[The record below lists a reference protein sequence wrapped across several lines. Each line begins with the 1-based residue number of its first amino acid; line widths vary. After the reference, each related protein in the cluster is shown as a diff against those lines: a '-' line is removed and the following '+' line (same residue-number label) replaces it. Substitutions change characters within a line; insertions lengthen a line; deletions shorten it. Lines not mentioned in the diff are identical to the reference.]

1 MTLLFNFIV
10 ETINPEFLQS
20 VHMGQISQHDADDLQ
35 AGMESKRKWSLLL
48 LGACVIIF
56 ASTVA
61 FAFWEKYLH
70 FDDGTNM
77 ILIIGGLCL
86 SFLVAVFQINKFYI
100 AQTYL
105 SALKRSRPGSVSVT
119 NEHPLYN
126 MDKIDQQL
134 LDKIS
139 ARKFTDAEARGLL
152 NIANAAR
159 AGNKQMLML
168 GVALILAAVI
178 FAIAVFHPMGF
189 GIDDG
194 FMSFFSVFM
203 LAGTSF
209 GFIVRFSRLSKNAQ
223 YISALQAKYPFLNAA
238 R

>member
-1 MTLLFNFIV
+1 MIPFFFIV
-10 ETINPEFLQS
+10 ETIKPEFLQS
-20 VHMGQISQHDADDLQ
+20 VHMGQISQRDANDLQ

-56 ASTVA
+56 ASTLA
-61 FAFWEKYLH
+61 FAFWEKYLY

-77 ILIIGGLCL
+77 ILIIGGFCL
-86 SFLVAVFQINKFYI
+86 SFLMAVFQINKFYI

-105 SALKRSRPGSVSVT
+105 SALKHSRPGSVT
-119 NEHPLYN
+119 NKHPLYN
-126 MDKIDQQL
+126 MDKLDQQL

-159 AGNKQMLML
+159 VGNKQVLML
-168 GVALILAAVI
+168 AAALILAAVI

-189 GIDDG
+189 GIDDE
-194 FMSFFSVFM
+194 FLSFFSVFM
-203 LAGTSF
+203 LAGSSF
-209 GFIVRFSRLSKNAQ
+209 GFIVRFLRLGKNAQ
-223 YISALQAKYPFLNAA
+223 YISALRAKYPFLNEA
-238 R
+238 RW